1 MRHQSHKGLIEYIYL
16 MMPGPLHLL
25 LLTLLSPHCLNL
37 CSRGPVPLLYLLRP
51 YLCLYSMFLKAF
63 NNLLPLGL
71 GVTHSDLHSSRPGPH
86 PRDVVCLRLHL
97 DDVVLGEEVLLKI
110 HVVQV
115 LRQGLQ
121 IESQNLHILVVE
133 LQVVHVLEIGGQG
146 IVGYF
151 ASGDTLSLQFH
162 TVDSEG

>member
-1 MRHQSHKGLIEYIYL
+1 
-16 MMPGPLHLL
+16 
-25 LLTLLSPHCLNL
+25 
-37 CSRGPVPLLYLLRP
+37 
-51 YLCLYSMFLKAF
+51 
-63 NNLLPLGL
+63 
-71 GVTHSDLHSSRPGPH
+71 
-86 PRDVVCLRLHL
+86 
-97 DDVVLGEEVLLKI
+97 VLLKI

-115 LRQGLQ
+115 LRQGFQ
-121 IESQNLHILVVE
+121 IESQNLHILIVE